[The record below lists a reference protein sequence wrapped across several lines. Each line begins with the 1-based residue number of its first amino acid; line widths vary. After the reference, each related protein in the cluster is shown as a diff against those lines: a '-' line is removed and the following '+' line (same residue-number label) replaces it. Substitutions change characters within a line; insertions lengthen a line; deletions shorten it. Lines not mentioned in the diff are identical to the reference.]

1 MPDVA
6 AALPSVTRLLEEITT
21 LVSRAAAAILSVD
34 IDHVAKRLK
43 SDLSPVTAADE
54 VAQAVILEG
63 LSRVLP
69 GIPVISE
76 EASEQWPVLQP
87 GSPFLL
93 VDPLDGTRE
102 FLAKSSEYTVNV
114 ALVSGGV
121 PVIGC
126 IAAPAL
132 GVVWRGVAGVG
143 AERLDLPAGAEAS
156 ACRSR
161 RSIRTRRFPARG
173 VRAAV
178 SRSHFEKRS
187 DNFLRRFPEA
197 ERVFCGS
204 SLKFCYIA
212 EGNIDLYPRLAPTH
226 EWDVAAGDE
235 IVRAAGGIVVTEH
248 GKPLTYGHSAD
259 TFRVS
264 GFVAYGDPVAVE
276 PVKSRMTSQR
286 NAF

>member
-1 MPDVA
+1 MMLSGV

-21 LVSRAAAAILSVD
+21 LVSRAAAAILAID

-63 LSRVLP
+63 LPHVLP

-76 EASEQWPVLQP
+76 EASEQWPALEP
-87 GSPFLL
+87 GSPFVL

-102 FLAKSSEYTVNV
+102 FLAGRSEYTVNV

-121 PVIGC
+121 PVLGC

-132 GVVWRGVAGVG
+132 GAVWRGAAGVG
-143 AERLDLPAGAEAS
+143 AQRLDLPAGAEAS
-156 ACRSR
+156 ACCSR
-161 RSIRTRRFPARG
+161 RSIRTRQLPARG
-173 VRAAV
+173 ARAAV

-187 DNFLRRFPEA
+187 DKFLRRFPEA

-212 EGNIDLYPRLAPTH
+212 EGDIDLYPRLAPTH
-226 EWDVAAGDE
+226 EWDIAAGDGV
-235 IVRAAGGIVVTEH
+235 VRAAGGIVVTEY
-248 GKPLTYGHSAD
+248 GAPLTYGHSAD
-259 TFRVS
+259 AFRVS
-264 GFVAYGDPVAVE
+264 GFVAYGDPAAVREAVAE
-276 PVKSRMTSQR
+276 K
-286 NAF
+286 